1 MPIKYISIRTFEV
14 GNFNWKN
21 FNKILDSNFI
31 FNNLLN
37 TITAD
42 FNELYKQTE

>member
-1 MPIKYISIRTFEV
+1 MPIKYISFRTSEV
-14 GNFNWKN
+14 DNFNRKN

-31 FNNLLN
+31 FNILLN

-42 FNELYKQTE
+42 LNELYK